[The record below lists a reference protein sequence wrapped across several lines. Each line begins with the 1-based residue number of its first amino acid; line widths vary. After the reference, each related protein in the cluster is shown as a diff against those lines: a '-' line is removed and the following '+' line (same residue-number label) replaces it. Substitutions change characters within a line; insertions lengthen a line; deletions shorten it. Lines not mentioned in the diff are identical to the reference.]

1 MLKICNPLELENHCP
16 DCLYMELEGV
26 PVKPERG
33 LGWFSAKRPKTNKYD
48 LYLTLNFSEQ
58 WEQLFGG
65 RIKFGVKAGEL
76 RLKLENAKIP
86 YELRYLNDPF
96 ELSFEKER
104 QRQEGYK
111 TQRVAEGSWD
121 GSKTG
126 AKANFNTEQT
136 EGSTDKFHL
145 VVCQVETK
153 GALEEPAWNFRV
165 ETGEQVLRGSLI
177 RTKLATIEVIASEK
191 PWSCEATFNISSRDV
206 KITGGEGAWLKD
218 MIPEKREALD
228 IALAKLLLKHKLT
241 SPLSRVKLPYD

>member
-26 PVKPERG
+26 SVKPARG
-33 LGWFSAKRPKTNKYD
+33 LGWFPPKRTKTNQYD

-58 WEQLFGG
+58 WEQLSGG

-111 TQRVAEGSWD
+111 TQCVAEGSWD

-126 AKANFNTEQT
+126 AKANFSTEQT
-136 EGSTDKFHL
+136 ESSTDKFHL

-153 GALEEPAWNFRV
+153 GTPEEPAWSFQV
-165 ETGEQVLRGSLI
+165 ETGEPVLRGSLI
-177 RTKLATIEVIASEK
+177 KTKLATIEVIAPEK
-191 PWSCEATFNISSRDV
+191 SWSCEATFNISSRDV
-206 KITGGEGAWLKD
+206 KITGGEGAWMKD
-218 MIPEKREALD
+218 LIPQKREPLD
-228 IALAKLLLKHKLT
+228 ITLAKMLLKPKLK
-241 SPLSRVKLPYD
+241 SPLSRVKRLYE